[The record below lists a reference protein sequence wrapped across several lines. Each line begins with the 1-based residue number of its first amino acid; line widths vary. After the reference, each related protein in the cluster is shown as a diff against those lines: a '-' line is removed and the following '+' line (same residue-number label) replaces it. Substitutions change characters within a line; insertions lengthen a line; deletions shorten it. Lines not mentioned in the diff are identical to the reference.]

1 MTSSRGP
8 AAPAI
13 RIEAENEWAW
23 CGERRLD
30 LMPKTFAV
38 LRHLLDHAGRL
49 ITKQELMTVAW
60 HDAVVSAAA
69 LTSCIRDLRRALG
82 DSSDTPRYI
91 ETVHRRGFRFIGP
104 VARPAPP
111 ARSPDASAARGFSKP
126 DLTLVGRE
134 TELTRLHDLLGRA
147 MTRRRQLVFVT
158 GEAGIGKT
166 ALVEAFVTEI
176 GVTEQHRVGHGQCVE
191 QYGAGEAYLPVL
203 EALGR
208 LGRAAR
214 GDELIQMLK
223 QHAPTWLAQLPALV
237 SDEDLESVQRRA
249 QGATRERMLR
259 ELVEALDMLAAESPL
274 VLVLED
280 LHWSDSATIDLLAM
294 LGRRREPSR
303 LLVLGTYRPA
313 DLALGDHPLKTVKRE
328 LEVHGQCEEL
338 PLQFLS
344 VDAVE
349 AYLGRRFAQEQ
360 WPADLPRLL
369 HRRTDGNPLF
379 LVNVIDELLAR
390 GGLREANG
398 EWGLAVPTT
407 DLAIDAPET
416 LAQMVEKQVERL
428 TPDEQAMLT
437 IASVAGAELS
447 AALAV
452 VGGVDTQDAE

>member
-38 LRHLLDHAGRL
+38 LRHLIDHAGRL
-49 ITKQELMTVAW
+49 ITKQELMTVVW
-60 HDAVVSAAA
+60 HDAVVSDAA

-111 ARSPDASAARGFSKP
+111 ARAPDASAARGFSKP
-126 DLTLVGRE
+126 ALTLVGRE

-203 EALGR
+203 GQPATASDGSASCSSCL
-208 LGRAAR
+208 
-214 GDELIQMLK
+214 ELI
-223 QHAPTWLAQLPALV
+223 A
-237 SDEDLESVQRRA
+237 SLEN
-249 QGATRERMLR
+249 TLLR
-259 ELVEALDMLAAESPL
+259 
-274 VLVLED
+274 
-280 LHWSDSATIDLLAM
+280 
-294 LGRRREPSR
+294 
-303 LLVLGTYRPA
+303 
-313 DLALGDHPLKTVKRE
+313 
-328 LEVHGQCEEL
+328 
-338 PLQFLS
+338 
-344 VDAVE
+344 
-349 AYLGRRFAQEQ
+349 
-360 WPADLPRLL
+360 
-369 HRRTDGNPLF
+369 
-379 LVNVIDELLAR
+379 
-390 GGLREANG
+390 
-398 EWGLAVPTT
+398 
-407 DLAIDAPET
+407 
-416 LAQMVEKQVERL
+416 
-428 TPDEQAMLT
+428 
-437 IASVAGAELS
+437 
-447 AALAV
+447 
-452 VGGVDTQDAE
+452 